1 MAMRK
6 PGVSNKGDSIDEY
19 IIAEIREIFSL
30 FDKDADGFVQ
40 TSDLGTMIRG
50 LNFNPSETEVAEMVK
65 EVDPEGRG
73 SFNQNS
79 LVSLIGSR
87 RKPVE
92 SLQDMIE
99 ALRVVSAEE
108 VSMEK
113 GAPQPKLSV
122 EFLKQQLKKLGKE
135 KGENLQEPQIDKILT
150 DCKLV
155 HEDSMIIE
163 DFAKY
168 LISR

>member
-1 MAMRK
+1 
-6 PGVSNKGDSIDEY
+6 
-19 IIAEIREIFSL
+19 
-30 FDKDADGFVQ
+30 
-40 TSDLGTMIRG
+40 
-50 LNFNPSETEVAEMVK
+50 
-65 EVDPEGRG
+65 
-73 SFNQNS
+73 
-79 LVSLIGSR
+79 
-87 RKPVE
+87 
-92 SLQDMIE
+92 MIE

-135 KGENLQEPQIDKILT
+135 KGENLLENDIETILK

-168 LISR
+168 LISRWIYRSYKHINKALETWRGKKVSTQK